1 MSIDVELSGDRNV
14 IKKEIYNR
22 NSVMWNVTAKVIPV
36 KRGQIEPSQNHSAN
50 TEQQTGKARNQAT
63 RHKKKNQTVHCATH
77 ILRKVLCKS
86 TKHT

>member
-1 MSIDVELSGDRNV
+1 MSIDVGIPGDRNV
-14 IKKEIYNR
+14 IKKEAYNR

-63 RHKKKNQTVHCATH
+63 RHKKKPNCALRYTH
-77 ILRKVLCKS
+77 TAKS
-86 TKHT
+86 TM